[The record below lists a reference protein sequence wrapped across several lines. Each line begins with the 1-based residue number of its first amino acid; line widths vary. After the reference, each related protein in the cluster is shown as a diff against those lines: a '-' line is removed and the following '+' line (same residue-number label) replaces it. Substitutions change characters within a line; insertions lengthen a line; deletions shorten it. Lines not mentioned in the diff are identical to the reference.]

1 MSSPERTT
9 VRGWLRDVRA
19 ALAGNTHDHTSGRL
33 GRALTLLAVPM
44 VLEMVMESIFAVVDI
59 YFVSQVGPEAVA
71 AVGLTESVI
80 TLVYAVAI
88 GLAMATTATVAR
100 RVGEGRD
107 ADASRAA
114 WQALLL
120 GLGVS
125 AVLGCL
131 GWFFADDLLGFMS
144 RSDDAAD
151 AARVV
156 EVGSGYTR
164 IALTANV
171 VIMLL
176 FLQNAVFRGA
186 GDAVLAMRRLWLA
199 NGINLVLDP
208 CLIFGL
214 GPFPEM
220 GVTGAATAT
229 VIGRGCGVAYQHI
242 ALRRGVGRIRLDP
255 TAATIDLATM
265 GKLLRVSAGGIGQF
279 LVATSSW
286 IVLMKVMAQFGSQ
299 ALAGYT
305 VAVRVVMFALLP
317 SWGLANAAATL
328 VGQNLG
334 ANKPER
340 SERAVYLAGK
350 ANTVVLA
357 CITVLFVWKAEAIVG
372 LFGGEPPVVAV
383 GAQALRIMSL
393 GYVAYAWG
401 MVLCQAFN
409 GAGDTGTP
417 TKLNLICFWLLQI
430 PVAYGLATHTSL
442 GPAGVFW
449 AVTGSEAVLTLLSLW
464 LFRRGRWRSVQV

>member
-1 MSSPERTT
+1 MSSEERATP
-9 VRGWLRDVRA
+9 RSLFAHVRA
-19 ALAGNTHDHTSGRL
+19 SLRGEQHDHTTGSL

-44 VLEMVMESIFAVVDI
+44 VLEMVMESVFAVADI
-59 YFVSQVGPEAVA
+59 AFVSRLGPEAVA
-71 AVGLTESVI
+71 AVGLTESVL

-107 ADASRAA
+107 QDASRAA
-114 WQALLL
+114 WQAILL
-120 GLGVS
+120 GVGVS
-125 AVLGCL
+125 AVLGTL
-131 GWFFADDLLGFMS
+131 GWFFSDELLAFMS
-144 RSDDAAD
+144 GTESGDDAA
-151 AARVV
+151 RIV

-164 IALTANV
+164 VALTANV

-176 FLQNAVFRGA
+176 FLQNACFRGA
-186 GDAVLAMRRLWLA
+186 GDAVLAMRSLWLA

-229 VIGRGCGVAYQHI
+229 VIGRGCGVLYQHL

-255 TAATIDLATM
+255 EAATIDFAAM

-286 IVLMKVMAQFGSQ
+286 IVLMRIMARFGSE

-334 ANKPER
+334 AGKPER
-340 SERAVYLAGK
+340 SERAVWLAGK
-350 ANTVVLA
+350 ANTFVLGA
-357 CITVLFVWKAEAIVG
+357 ITVFFVWKAEWVIA
-372 LFGGEPPVVAV
+372 LFGVDPPVVAV
-383 GAQALRIMSL
+383 GGQALRIMSY
-393 GYVAYAWG
+393 GYLFYAWG
-401 MVLCQAFN
+401 MVLMQAFN

-417 TKLNLICFWLLQI
+417 TRLNLLCFWCLQI
-430 PVAYGLATHTSL
+430 PMAWVLATHTGM
-442 GPAGVFW
+442 GPSGVFW
-449 AVTGSEAVLTLLSLW
+449 AITGAEAVLTVLTAW
-464 LFRRGRWRSVQV
+464 LFRRGRWRTAQV